1 MHRTDSTSPEKATS
15 PAKRVW
21 PRRLLLTALL
31 MILFIVGAMFTVT
44 RSWFIVAV
52 LRNEL
57 ERSLGGQLLID
68 HASYAGDGRFIFEN
82 FRLLSREHEGPASQ
96 IVGVRRAVVRVDM
109 ATILSGEPRVLEV
122 VLNDAV
128 VRISEDIHEAGSFS
142 FMGLDPQRDP
152 ARVMPTSLPPRVEVN
167 RAVIEYGRHE
177 GETYLVQG
185 SRIFAGVMQAE
196 DPLPGPVQPGGR
208 PLVAWYGVHL
218 REIDDAGRT
227 LNAGLTVN
235 GRWNALTFEHE
246 GRLEGLTLDPRTE
259 NMCPEA
265 VRVWW
270 EKMDLEGRVAYA
282 TMEWRED
289 GNFELVLAV
298 DDITLTLPIDTED
311 LFVRYEGG
319 RIVERPA
326 IEDGAPVTAWRQRMN
341 VREGTIRLSNQQ
353 IQLLGLKGDLYSAA
367 KPLEANGG
375 AAGSSV
381 SMPYAIRLVISDL
394 PALSWAD
401 REAWMD
407 HVLEA
412 APFSLTIQVQDFS
425 VTDGAEGGS
434 NAIDLPVQ
442 VAQMLEAAEVSD
454 WTLSMRMQA
463 SRTAGTGE
471 IETSGE
477 AFISSRAAAYPRFP
491 YRLSNVQAGVRFT
504 NDRATIDYLTGIGPS
519 GAAVRVAGDIAP
531 LGRYPGGNLTL
542 IAEQVPL
549 DEHLRHALNDPQR
562 EMFDSLLHA
571 PSADSLREAGLLA
584 DADAF
589 ERMRSEF
596 RDVNARV
603 EIMDQ
608 DTRTDRDTQSLL
620 EELFV
625 RQRQKQLKALLPA
638 GPFEAPGGV
647 IDLNLR
653 LTREPGPGH
662 PVLITGETRV
672 RWARLIAKRFPYPII
687 ITGGALKWDVDRVSI
702 ISDEAPHGLTFA
714 APGGGHGVITGYVGR
729 TYRTP
734 DEPEPP
740 QAAFDFSITVE
751 DDGMNELV
759 YAAIPLND
767 HEAMN
772 DEGATWPGAAR
783 SHPAKLLRSLGI
795 EGALTYSGR
804 IWRDPGEEIDYR
816 FYVAML
822 EGRARP
828 TEELKNMI
836 SAVGLLWP
844 EGLVIDRVRGDV
856 SIARERIELTNFTG
870 LHTDGRLTAGGSI
883 DRSGEAPVTELNVV
897 FSDLTLGRYLIDLV
911 PQESADLARE
921 LWERYNPSGSFNAQL
936 SYRDRGGEAEP
947 VRLAVEPV
955 MTRVTLRD
963 EVVTLER
970 AADVD
975 DPNSDGGRI
984 TIDSDRVAFEK
995 LFLRM
1000 KRGDRDDG
1008 RITLTGSY
1016 GIAKGDERLDAHG
1029 YWIGG
1034 QFDSPLIHEALRLI
1048 GAEEHAQRYRGY
1060 RPSGEFDAS
1069 FHYASTPGEEQ
1080 DYAFTLSPRSLGFE
1094 VDGAHATAELSAD
1107 SHILLTPRLVEIPA
1121 LSGTHEGGS
1130 FAVSGLL
1137 RFDPSMETPLDASLR
1152 VSHTGSMRSPLVRAV
1167 MPPAVRDAIDAMQFH
1182 DGNGTTVNDATLQL
1196 AQVRAGG
1203 PWRARFR
1210 GDVRTDG
1217 ASITAGIPIS
1227 AVNGAFAV
1235 FVHYE
1240 PDNPLTLE
1248 VNGDITHMR
1257 IVDQTIT
1264 NVRAVDVRYDAT
1276 KNAMI
1281 VPELRGDC
1289 HDGAVWATAIIGVGE
1304 NREYDA
1310 TLELVSVSLAG
1321 LLTEDGARRSRLPQ
1335 GKLYGSLRLAGLRND
1350 PRSRTGRGTVYALGG
1365 SVISLPLALQI
1376 VNLLQFIAPLRN
1388 EIDFA
1393 DAEFFIDG
1401 DRLVFEKLLF
1411 ESTMGDRE
1419 KQQTAAVVLQLIGE
1433 GEMNVDTLE
1442 LKTQFRTRSG
1452 MLLLRDL
1459 AGGLSDQLYRIEVGG
1474 TLRSP
1479 RARIVPLPGL
1489 GG

>member
-1 MHRTDSTSPEKATS
+1 MNRTDTTSPGAATS
-15 PAKRVW
+15 PAERRAKRVW
-21 PRRLLLTALL
+21 PRRLLLTSLL
-31 MILFIVGAMFTVT
+31 LILLVVGVMFTVT

-52 LRNEL
+52 LRSEL

-68 HASYAGDGRFIFEN
+68 HASYVGDGRFVFEN
-82 FRLLSREHEGPASQ
+82 FRLLSREHEGPAAQ
-96 IVGVRRAVVRVDM
+96 IVGVRRAVVRVEM

-177 GETYLVQG
+177 GATYLVQG
-185 SRIFAGVMQAE
+185 SRIFAGAMQAE
-196 DPLPGPVQPGGR
+196 DPLPGPVPPGGR

-218 REIDDAGRT
+218 REIDDVGRT
-227 LNAGLTVN
+227 LVTGLTVN

-246 GRLEGLTLDPRTE
+246 GRVEGLTLDPRTE

-270 EKMDLEGRVAYA
+270 EKMDLQGRVAYA

-289 GNFELVLAV
+289 GNFELVLEV
-298 DDITLTLPIDTED
+298 DDITLTLPINTED

-319 RIVERPA
+319 RIVERPVL
-326 IEDGAPVTAWRQRMN
+326 EDGAPVTVWKQRMN
-341 VREGTIRLSNQQ
+341 VRGGTIRLSNRE
-353 IQLLGLKGDLYSAA
+353 IQLTDLRGDLYSTA
-367 KPLEANGG
+367 KLAEGNGG
-375 AAGSSV
+375 PTESSAA
-381 SMPYAIRLVISDL
+381 MPYSIRLVISEL

-401 REAWMD
+401 RETWMD

-412 APFSLTIQVQDFS
+412 APFKLTIQVQDFS
-425 VTDGAEGGS
+425 VTDDAEGRS
-434 NAIDLPVQ
+434 SAIDLPVQ

-454 WTLSMRMQA
+454 WTLSMKMQA
-463 SRTAGTGE
+463 SRTAGKDE
-471 IETSGE
+471 IETTGE

-491 YRLSNVQAGVRFT
+491 YRLSNVQASVRFT
-504 NDRATIDYLTGIGPS
+504 NDRATIDYLTGVGPS
-519 GAAVRVAGDIAP
+519 GAAVRVTGDIAP
-531 LGRYPGGNLTL
+531 LGRYPGANLTL

-549 DEHLRHALNDPQR
+549 DEHLRHALNQPQR
-562 EMFDSLLHA
+562 ELFDSLLHA
-571 PSADSLREAGLLA
+571 PSAASLREAGLLA
-584 DADAF
+584 DADALD
-589 ERMRSEF
+589 RMRSEL
-596 RDVNARV
+596 RDISARV
-603 EIMDQ
+603 DAF
-608 DTRTDRDTQSLL
+608 DHDDRSDRDTQSLL
-620 EELFV
+620 EELVV
-625 RQRQKQLKALLPA
+625 RQRQKQLKAILTA
-638 GPFEAPGGV
+638 GPFDAPGGV
-647 IDLNLR
+647 IDLDLKLR
-653 LTREPGPGH
+653 REPGPGH
-662 PVLITGETRV
+662 PLLITGETRV
-672 RWARLIAKRFPYPII
+672 RWARLIAERFPYPII
-687 ITGGALKWDVDRVSI
+687 ITGGSLMWDVDRVSI
-702 ISDEAPHGLTFA
+702 MNDETTPGLSFT
-714 APGGGHGVITGYVGR
+714 APGGGRGAITGYVAR

-734 DEPEPP
+734 ESPEPP
-740 QAAFDFSITVE
+740 QAAFDFSITA
-751 DDGMNELV
+751 DDDAINELV

-767 HEAMN
+767 HETA
-772 DEGATWPGAAR
+772 DDHDTTWPGTAR
-783 SHPAKLLRSLGI
+783 SHPARLLRSLGM

-804 IWRDPGEEIDYR
+804 VWRDPGEEIDYR

-921 LWERYNPSGSFNAQL
+921 LWERYNPSGSFNAHL
-936 SYRDRGGEAEP
+936 FYRDLGGQAEP

-955 MTRVTLRD
+955 VTRVTLRD

-970 AADVD
+970 AADAD
-975 DPNSDGGRI
+975 DPNSDGGQI
-984 TIDSDRVAFEK
+984 TIDSDRVAFDK

-1008 RITLTGSY
+1008 QITLTGSY
-1016 GIAKGDERLDAHG
+1016 GITKGDERLDARG

-1034 QFDSPLIHEALRLI
+1034 QFDSPLIDEALRLI
-1048 GAEEHAQRYRGY
+1048 GAEEHAQRYRSF
-1060 RPSGEFDAS
+1060 RPFGEFDAS
-1069 FHYASTPGEEQ
+1069 FHYASTPGAQQ

-1094 VDGAHATAELSAD
+1094 IDGVQAAATLSAD
-1107 SHILLTPRLVEIPA
+1107 SRIMLTPRLVEIPT
-1121 LSGTHEGGS
+1121 LSGTHDGGS

-1137 RFDPSMETPLDASLR
+1137 RFDPLLESPVDASLR
-1152 VSHTGSMRSPLVRAV
+1152 VSHTGSTRSPLVRAV
-1167 MPPAVRDAIDAMQFH
+1167 LPPAVRDTMDALGFN
-1182 DGNGTTVNDATLQL
+1182 DGNGTTIDNATLQL

-1203 PWRARFR
+1203 PWRAQFR
-1210 GDVRTDG
+1210 GEMHTDG

-1227 AVNGAFAV
+1227 AVSGTFAV
-1235 FVHYE
+1235 FARHE
-1240 PDNPLTLE
+1240 PDSPLVLE
-1248 VNGDITHMR
+1248 INGDIAHMR
-1257 IVDQTIT
+1257 VVDQTMT
-1264 NVRAVDVRYDAT
+1264 DVLAADIHYDAV
-1276 KNAMI
+1276 KNAI
-1281 VPELRGDC
+1281 VVPELRGDC
-1289 HDGAVWATAIIGVGE
+1289 HEGAVWATAIIGVGE

-1310 TLELVSVSLAG
+1310 TFELVSVSLAG
-1321 LLTEDGARRSRLPQ
+1321 LLADDGTRRSRLPD
-1335 GKLYGSLRLAGLRND
+1335 GKLYGSLRLAGLRD
-1350 PRSRTGRGTVYALGG
+1350 DAQSRTGRGTVHAMGG

-1388 EIDFA
+1388 EIDYA
-1393 DAEFFIDG
+1393 DAAFFIDG
-1401 DRLVFEKLLF
+1401 QRLVFEKLLF
-1411 ESTMGDRE
+1411 ESTMGGGLS
-1419 KQQTAAVVLQLIGE
+1419 LQLIGE

-1459 AGGLSDQLYRIEVGG
+1459 AGGLGDQLYRIEVVG
-1474 TLRSP
+1474 TLRNP